1 MARMQEIDHAIKTL
15 LTRKANIILDLAFG
29 SRRTITLKGLAD
41 SQINIPELRA
51 DKALIVEDRGKISYL
66 ICEAMLQPKRNKLLS
81 FALKTLGNQYLLKK
95 PSLLVILY
103 LEQGKYTS
111 FPNGFENR
119 LGDLATQFT
128 CSTILLWEHEA
139 RILNGE
145 LKEFAPF
152 LPLLHRRRD
161 PRIIKVQKKLLAQ
174 LSDPELRE
182 DLTAATIL
190 VDIRAFGAKVVFSEF
205 TKKELSMLKE
215 TSFVQDWLTESLQKG
230 EREGKREGKLE
241 GKLSVIE
248 IILKQKLGALSPRLR
263 SQLQKLDDK
272 KLDRLTVKL
281 QQITSEKDLQAW
293 LKNGVSRPV
302 SHY

>member
-1 MARMQEIDHAIKTL
+1 MQEIDHAIKTL
-15 LTRKANIILDLAFG
+15 LTRNANSVLDLAFG
-29 SRRTITLKGLAD
+29 SRRTIKLKGMAD

-51 DKALIVEDRGKISYL
+51 DKAVIVEDQGKISYL

-119 LGDLATQFT
+119 LGDLSTQFT

-161 PRIIKVQKKLLAQ
+161 SRIIKVQRKLLAQ

-190 VDIRAFGAKVVFSEF
+190 IDIRAFGAKVVLSEF
-205 TKKELSMLKE
+205 TKKELTMLKE

-230 EREGKREGKLE
+230 EREGK
-241 GKLSVIE
+241 LSVIE

-263 SQLQKLDDK
+263 NQLQKLDDK

-281 QQITSEKDLQAW
+281 QQITSERDLQAW

-302 SHY
+302 SH